1 MFQEGNM
8 KPWARFSYDWR

>member
-1 MFQEGNM
+1 MFQKGSM